1 MSGLPLKNLT
11 ERLLPDSSQEAR
23 VCGRC
28 GRKTQDRNICRR
40 FAHEERIRCP
50 SAAINGT
57 DTAFCDQRGDIRN
70 FFVADGGI
78 GGARDLARR
87 HHVPE
92 RDFSP
97 LQEVLF
103 AVNVCGREFPEKGAN
118 RLPETILRISVI
130 KTLRAALDGRKAPQ
144 NEQFAVGKRERLK
157 PRDKRT
163 HRLKPFSR
171 FPTLETAAREKSNP
185 DAIASDT
192 SL

>member
-11 ERLLPDSSQEAR
+11 ERLLPDSGQEAWI
-23 VCGRC
+23 CGRC

-40 FAHEERIRCP
+40 FAHEERIRRF
-50 SAAINGT
+50 SVAIDGT
-57 DTAFCDQRGDIRN
+57 DTAFCNQRGDIRN

-78 GGARDLARR
+78 GGACDLARR
-87 HHVPE
+87 HYVPK
-92 RDFSP
+92 RDFSS

-118 RLPETILRISVI
+118 RLPETVLRIAVI
-130 KTLRAALDGRKAPQ
+130 KPLCAALDGRKTPQ

-163 HRLKPFSR
+163 HRFNPFSR
-171 FPTLETAAREKSNP
+171 LPTLETAAREKSNP